1 MTPRDAML
9 QHRAAV
15 LQHVVL
21 QVNECSMDL
30 SAWQQRGEDRNSTVA
45 TMPDDQ
51 TLIGWARATL
61 GF

>member
-1 MTPRDAML
+1 
-9 QHRAAV
+9 
-15 LQHVVL
+15 
-21 QVNECSMDL
+21 MDL

>member
-1 MTPRDAML
+1 M
-9 QHRAAV
+9 
-15 LQHVVL
+15 L

-45 TMPDDQ
+45 TMPDDP